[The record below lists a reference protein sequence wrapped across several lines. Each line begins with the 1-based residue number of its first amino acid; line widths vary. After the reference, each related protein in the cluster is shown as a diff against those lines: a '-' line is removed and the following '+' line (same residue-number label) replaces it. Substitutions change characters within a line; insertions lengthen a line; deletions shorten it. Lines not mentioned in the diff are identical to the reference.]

1 MTAQTDSSG
10 RLAGKT
16 AVITGGNSGIGLAI
30 AKAFHDQGSDVA
42 IFGRNPDTL
51 ARARAQLGEQTL
63 AVEGDAAR
71 PEDLTRLCDAAAE
84 RFGGIDVVV
93 VNAGIVEVGRIAEVD
108 EEMFDRTSDVNFKG
122 AFFTVRAALPHL
134 RPGSSV
140 ILVSSGS
147 NKIGTPATPVYAA
160 TKAAVRSLAR
170 SLAADL
176 VGRGVRVNALSPGF
190 IDTPIFDRSGMHG
203 GDPDE
208 FFAKIGEMIPM
219 GRVGRPEEVADAA
232 VFLAS
237 DEASY
242 ITGIELPVSGGLG
255 QV

>member
-1 MTAQTDSSG
+1 MTNEEGRG
-10 RLAGKT
+10 RLAGKV
-16 AVITGGNSGIGLAI
+16 AVVTGGNSGIGLAI
-30 AKAFHDQGSDVA
+30 AKAFRDEGADLA
-42 IFGRNPDTL
+42 IFGRNPDRL
-51 ARARAQLGEQTL
+51 ARAEAQLGDGTL
-63 AVEGDAAR
+63 AVQGDAAR
-71 PEDLTRLCDAAAE
+71 PEDLVQLCNAAAE
-84 RFGGIDVVV
+84 RFGGIDVLV
-93 VNAGIVEVGRIAEVD
+93 VNAGIVELGRIAEVD
-108 EEMFDRTSDVNFKG
+108 EKMFDRTSDVNFKG

-134 RPGSSV
+134 RPGGSV

-147 NKIGTPATPVYAA
+147 NKVGTPASPVYAA

-190 IDTPIFDRSGMHG
+190 VDTPIFDRSGMHG
-203 GDPDE
+203 GDPE
-208 FFAKIGEMIPM
+208 GFFAKLRKMIPM

-255 QV
+255 QI

>member
-1 MTAQTDSSG
+1 MRTEATG
-10 RLAGKT
+10 RLAGKV
-16 AVITGGNSGIGLAI
+16 AVVTGGNSGIGLAI
-30 AKAFHDQGSDVA
+30 AKAFRDQGAHVA
-42 IFGRNPDTL
+42 IFGRNEESL
-51 ARARAQLGEQTL
+51 AKAEKQLGEDSL
-63 AVEGDAAR
+63 AVRGDAAR
-71 PEDLTRLCDAAAE
+71 PDDLVRLCNQTAE

-93 VNAGIVEVGRIAEVD
+93 VNAGIVELGRIDEID

-134 RPGSSV
+134 RPGGSV

-147 NKIGTPATPVYAA
+147 NKVGTPASPVYAA

-203 GDPDE
+203 GDPEE
-208 FFAKIGEMIPM
+208 FFAKLRKMIPM

>member
-1 MTAQTDSSG
+1 MNPDYQD
-10 RLAGKT
+10 RLAGKA

-30 AKAFHDQGSDVA
+30 AKTFRDQGADVV
-42 IFGRNPDTL
+42 IFGRNPETL
-51 ARARAQLGEQTL
+51 ARADAQLGDGAL
-63 AVEGDAAR
+63 AVEGDASR
-71 PEDLTRLCDAAAE
+71 PEDLVRLCDTAAE
-84 RFGGIDVVV
+84 RFGGIDVLV
-93 VNAGIVEVGRIAEVD
+93 VNAGIVELGRIAEVD

-134 RPGSSV
+134 RPGGSV

-147 NKIGTPATPVYAA
+147 NKVGTPASPVYAA

-203 GDPDE
+203 GAPEE
-208 FFAKIGEMIPM
+208 FFAKLEKMIPM
-219 GRVGRPEEVADAA
+219 GRLGRPEEVADAA

>member
-1 MTAQTDSSG
+1 MEQDTTR
-10 RLAGKT
+10 RLAGKV

-30 AKAFHDQGSDVA
+30 ARAFREHGARIAV
-42 IFGRNPDTL
+42 FGRDSETL
-51 ARARAQLGEQTL
+51 AAAERELGKNVL

-71 PEDLTRLCDAAAE
+71 TEDLTRLCDEAAK
-84 RFGGIDVVV
+84 RFGGIDVLV
-93 VNAGIVEVGRIAEVD
+93 VNAGIVELGTVAEVD
-108 EEMFDRTSDVNFKG
+108 EKMFDRTSDINFKG

-134 RPGSSV
+134 RPGGSI
-140 ILVSSGS
+140 ILISSGS
-147 NKIGTPATPVYAA
+147 NKVGAPASPVYAA

-190 IDTPIFDRSGMHG
+190 IDTPIFDRSRMHG
-203 GDPDE
+203 GEPEE
-208 FFAKIGEMIPM
+208 FFARLETMIPM
-219 GRVGRPEEVADAA
+219 GRLGRPEEVAAA
-232 VFLAS
+232 ALFLAS

-255 QV
+255 QI

>member
-1 MTAQTDSSG
+1 MNPEMQG
-10 RLAGKT
+10 RLAGKV

-30 AKAFHDQGSDVA
+30 AKAFRGQGADVA
-42 IFGRNPDTL
+42 IFGRNPDTIS
-51 ARARAQLGEQTL
+51 RARAQLGDEAL

-71 PEDLTRLCDAAAE
+71 PEDLERLCDAAAE
-84 RFGGIDVVV
+84 RFGGIDVLVA
-93 VNAGIVEVGRIAEVD
+93 NAGIVELGRIEQVD

-134 RPGSSV
+134 RPGGSV

-147 NKIGTPATPVYAA
+147 NKVGTPASPVYAA

-203 GDPDE
+203 GDPEE
-208 FFAKIGEMIPM
+208 FFAQLRKMIPM

>member
-1 MTAQTDSSG
+1 MNPETQG
-10 RLAGKT
+10 RLAGRI

-30 AKAFHDQGSDVA
+30 ARTFRDEGAEIA

-51 ARARAQLGEQTL
+51 ARARAELGDETL

-71 PEDLTRLCDAAAE
+71 PEDLERLCDAAAD
-84 RFGGIDVVV
+84 RFGGIDVLV
-93 VNAGIVEVGRIAEVD
+93 VNAGIVEPGRIADVD
-108 EEMFDRTSDVNFKG
+108 EEEFDRTCDVNFKG

-134 RPGSSV
+134 RPGGSV

-147 NKIGTPATPVYAA
+147 NKIGAADSPVYAA
-160 TKAAVRSLAR
+160 TKAAVRSLGR

-176 VGRGVRVNALSPGF
+176 VGRGVRVNTLSPGF

-203 GDPDE
+203 GDPE
-208 FFAKIGEMIPM
+208 GFFAQLEKMIPM
-219 GRVGRPEEVADAA
+219 GRIGRPEEVADAA

>member
-1 MTAQTDSSG
+1 MSGDATG
-10 RLAGKT
+10 RLAGKV
-16 AVITGGNSGIGLAI
+16 AIVTGGNSGIGLAI
-30 AKAFHDQGSDVA
+30 AKAFRDQGAEVA
-42 IFGRNPDTL
+42 IFGRNEDSL
-51 ARARAQLGEQTL
+51 ASAKERLGKGTL
-63 AVEGDAAR
+63 AVRGDAAR
-71 PEDLTRLCDAAAE
+71 PEDLVRLCDDTAE
-84 RFGGIDVVV
+84 RFGGIDILV
-93 VNAGIVEVGRIAEVD
+93 VNAGIVELGRISEVD
-108 EEMFDRTSDVNFKG
+108 EAMFDRTSDVNFKG

-134 RPGSSV
+134 RPGGSV

-147 NKIGTPATPVYAA
+147 NKVGTPASPVYAA
-160 TKAAVRSLAR
+160 TKAAVRSLGR

-176 VGRGVRVNALSPGF
+176 VGRGVRVNTLSPGF

-208 FFAKIGEMIPM
+208 FFAKLRNMIPM